1 MPPPRR
7 TRSTIMEID
16 VRYYA
21 DAPTKEELEDLK
33 RGLHVA
39 MENLINQKDYDE
51 AERVLR
57 QLDQRL
63 VSLINEIVVR

>member
-1 MPPPRR
+1 
-7 TRSTIMEID
+7 MEID

>member
-1 MPPPRR
+1 M
-7 TRSTIMEID
+7 
-16 VRYYA
+16 RYYA